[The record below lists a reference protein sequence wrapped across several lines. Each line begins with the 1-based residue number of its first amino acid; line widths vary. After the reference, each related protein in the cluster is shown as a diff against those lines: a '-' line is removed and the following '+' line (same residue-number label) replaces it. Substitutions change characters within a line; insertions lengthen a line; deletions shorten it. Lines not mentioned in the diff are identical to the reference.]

1 MKNLYFCTVFS
12 HLRLEGTIKSPLF
25 VCENEEK
32 LTDLKEK
39 IIAIAESLI
48 QDPSMFL
55 VDVVIKGL
63 DGGTQKVLVLLDGDD
78 GINIDDCASLSR
90 QLGAIMEEQ
99 ELMSTAYRL
108 EVSSPGLDHPLTTPR
123 QYRKNIGR
131 RVRVT
136 LPDGNRWE
144 GKLTEVTEED
154 FEVAVEKKV
163 EKKQTLTPTR
173 WAYTDISKTMVL
185 VSFN

>member
-1 MKNLYFCTVFS
+1 MYVWGGPT
-12 HLRLEGTIKSPLF
+12 KSPLF
-25 VCENEEK
+25 VCENEEN
-32 LTDLKEK
+32 LTDLKVK
-39 IIAIAESLI
+39 IKAIVESLL

-63 DGGTQKVLVLLDGDD
+63 DGGMQKVLVLLDGDQ
-78 GINIDDCASLSR
+78 GINIDDCASISR
-90 QLGAIMEEQ
+90 QLGGIMEEQ
-99 ELMSTAYRL
+99 ELMSSAYRL
-108 EVSSPGLDHPLTTPR
+108 EVSSPGLDHPLMSAR
-123 QYRKNIGR
+123 QYKKNMGR

-144 GKLTEVTEED
+144 GKLTDVTEED